1 MLLDE
6 IVDAFIEEQEG
17 RQLLNEPAR
26 SVIIGRLDERV
37 MIIG

>member
-17 RQLLNEPAR
+17 RKLLNEPAR
-26 SVIIGRLDERV
+26 SVIIGPLDERV